1 MRYSGL
7 SISYML
13 SGLLGSAATP
23 IVTTALLAATG
34 KGSSV
39 AWYMIGAALISLLA
53 LLLLTET
60 FKRDISEIPVEKTAD
75 TSNKSFK
82 SAAA

>member
-1 MRYSGL
+1 
-7 SISYML
+7 
-13 SGLLGSAATP
+13 
-23 IVTTALLAATG
+23 LLAATG

-39 AWYMIGAALISLLA
+39 AWYMIGAALISLVA

-60 FKRDISEIPVEKTAD
+60 FKRDISEVPAAVPNDDPAFGKPA
-75 TSNKSFK
+75 K